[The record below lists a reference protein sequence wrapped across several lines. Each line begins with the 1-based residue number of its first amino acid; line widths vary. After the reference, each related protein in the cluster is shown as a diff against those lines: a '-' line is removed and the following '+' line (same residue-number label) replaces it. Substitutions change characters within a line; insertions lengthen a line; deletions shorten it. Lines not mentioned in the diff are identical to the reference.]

1 MSNILNFI
9 LIPANQLLFCNIIYC
24 LFDYVYKEKLVM
36 FEKNPNY
43 ERYVITDFTYEEE
56 LYEKYMTMRRITSE
70 LENKKYSISDNFK
83 DQEMFKQGFLAGVK
97 VMSALLLD
105 I

>member
-1 MSNILNFI
+1 MALYNVYIKWRK
-9 LIPANQLLFCNIIYC
+9 LI
-24 LFDYVYKEKLVM
+24 M

-43 ERYVITDFTYEEE
+43 ERYVRTDFTYEEE